1 MRDYYDCHDWDI
13 DGFPGEFV
21 YGDDCYVDD
30 YYMDERW
37 KRVQGFR
44 DYWVSDHGRVYGPGG
59 KIRRGGFLTL
69 VETPGG
75 YYKVTLACDNYR
87 VERRV
92 NRLVAEAFIPNP
104 HNLPI
109 VMHMDNDRLN
119 NHVDN
124 LKWGTHA
131 ENNRYCWDCGR
142 HPVTLTDED
151 RERAYATRRTPVI
164 AINMYTGERSIF
176 ASQHEAARALGV
188 MQQHIWG
195 VLKGIRRSTGS
206 YRFEY
211 LCEEEFPDGY

>member
-37 KRVQGFR
+37 KQVRGFR

-59 KIRRGGFLTL
+59 KARRGDFVKL
-69 VETPGG
+69 VETRDG
-75 YYKVTLACDNYR
+75 YYKVTLACNDYR
-87 VERRV
+87 VDRRV

-104 HNLPI
+104 HNLPL
-109 VMHMDNDRLN
+109 VMHLDNDRLN
-119 NHVDN
+119 NRVDN
-124 LKWGTHA
+124 LEWGTHA
-131 ENNRYCWDCGR
+131 DNNRYCWECGR

-151 RERAYATRRTPVI
+151 REKAYTVRRTPVI
-164 AINMYTGERSIF
+164 AINMHTGERLF
-176 ASQHEAARALGV
+176 FDSQHDAARALGV
-188 MQQHIWG
+188 TQQHIWG
-195 VLKGIRRSTGS
+195 VLKGVRKSTGG

-211 LCEEEFPDGY
+211 LYEEEFPDGY